1 MARRKSKALRVSVNP
16 SSVQNYVIGI
26 ALGADKYI
34 EGLLRGATL
43 YNAWVDQESALQGKE
58 IGEYREDA
66 LRDYLTT
73 HHINVLDVENTI
85 RSCVNN
91 NFTSPECREIN
102 DLVEK
107 TNYKRLR
114 NTDRYMI
121 EAGDKYRAVKGDYYQ
136 TASPAYGLAILSS
149 YPTTQVSEQL
159 GNILKSKVRT

>member
-1 MARRKSKALRVSVNP
+1 MAKRRSKALRVSVTP
-16 SSVQNYVIGI
+16 SAVQNYVIGI
-26 ALGADKYI
+26 ALSADKYV
-34 EGLLRGATL
+34 EGLLRGASL
-43 YNAWVDQESALQGKE
+43 YNAWVDQESTLQGKE
-58 IGEYREDA
+58 IGDYHEDA
-66 LRDYLTT
+66 LRDYLNA

-91 NFTSPECREIN
+91 NFTSPECREVS

-136 TASPAYGLAILSS
+136 SASPSYGLAILSS
-149 YPTTQVSEQL
+149 YPATQVSEQL